1 MYIYLKN
8 HKFLACFLMLSLF
21 VFSGSAYAATAPKD
35 TSKENPQYVDKN
47 GDGICDNTGEA
58 IPDGNK
64 TPGGNKGNGSQKK
77 DGTNTPDGSANRGE
91 NKGGGQGGTGGGN
104 GGGSSGGGQGSG
116 GNGNGRGGGRR

>member
-35 TSKENPQYVDKN
+35 ASKENPQYVDKN
-47 GDGICDNTGEA
+47 GDGICDNTGKA

-64 TPGGNKGNGSQKK
+64 TPGGNKGNGTQKK
-77 DGTNTPDGSANRGE
+77 DGTHTPDGSANRGE
-91 NKGGGQGGTGGGN
+91 NRGGSQGGAG
-104 GGGSSGGGQGSG
+104 G
-116 GNGNGRGGGRR
+116 GNGNGHGGSSSGGGHGGGRR